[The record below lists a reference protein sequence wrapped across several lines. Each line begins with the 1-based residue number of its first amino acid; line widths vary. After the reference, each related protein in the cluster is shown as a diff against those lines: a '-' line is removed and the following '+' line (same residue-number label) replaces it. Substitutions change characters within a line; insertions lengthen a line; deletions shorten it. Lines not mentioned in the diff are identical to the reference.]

1 MSEPARGSDGK
12 FRRDL
17 AHVERDSEA
26 CRLHAMGWSYSRI
39 ASELGYAQKG
49 DAWRAVKRTLIE
61 TANREG
67 AETLRQMMLAECE
80 ELRRRMW
87 EKIANP
93 PPLVDRV
100 GRIVRDANGDQI
112 DDVQAMAAAAA
123 AISRTQDRVAKL
135 KGLDAVKKTAT
146 MNLNSADINGLIELA
161 KAEVDR
167 MGTERA
173 ADSHTVSLIAAEIE
187 PPDDNMDQPPAA

>member
-1 MSEPARGSDGK
+1 M
-12 FRRDL
+12 
-17 AHVERDSEA
+17 ERTL
-26 CRLHAMGWSYSRI
+26 RHAGFTPWAGSYSRI

-67 AETLRQMMLAECE
+67 AETLRQVLAGMR

-123 AISRTQDRVAKL
+123 AISRTQDRVAEL